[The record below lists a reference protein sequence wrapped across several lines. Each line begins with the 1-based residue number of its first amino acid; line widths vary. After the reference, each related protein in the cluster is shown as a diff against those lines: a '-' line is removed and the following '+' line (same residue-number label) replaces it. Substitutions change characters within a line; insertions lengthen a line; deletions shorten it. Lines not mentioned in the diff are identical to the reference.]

1 MLIQDMEECWRS
13 RVGCAVT
20 VQCIV
25 ASSIIFR
32 SYSDWARPP
41 WRSTPPAAAWA
52 APATSG
58 SLQQWTRHVSDVSME
73 EGEHRCEISYHLVD
87 PLLNFLAVI
96 IVIKELISPNL
107 VTPHLASV
115 FPLFHGCLTMV
126 GMTSI
131 ILRVDAYY
139 SVKVLV
145 DNTSTLLCQT

>member
-58 SLQQWTRHVSDVSME
+58 SLQQWIRHVSNVSME
-73 EGEHRCEISYHLVD
+73 EGEHWCEISYHLVN

-96 IVIKELISPNL
+96 TGNSFP
-107 VTPHLASV
+107 PLASV
-115 FPLFHGCLTMV
+115 FPLFHGCLTMA
-126 GMTSI
+126 GMTIYNTSSWC
-131 ILRVDAYY
+131 LLHYY
-139 SVKVLV
+139 SVKMLV

>member
-1 MLIQDMEECWRS
+1 MLIQDMEECWRP

-52 APATSG
+52 AQATSG
-58 SLQQWTRHVSDVSME
+58 SLQQWIRHVSNVSME
-73 EGEHRCEISYHLVD
+73 EGEHWCEISYHLVN

-96 IVIKELISPNL
+96 KGNYLR
-107 VTPHLASV
+107 TH
-115 FPLFHGCLTMV
+115 FPQLSYFPSGFGVPPFPWMF
-126 GMTSI
+126 
-131 ILRVDAYY
+131 
-139 SVKVLV
+139 
-145 DNTSTLLCQT
+145 DNGWND